1 MDARKLSKEE
11 QRQLRR
17 TALSMRSKG
26 WTMTAI
32 ASALDASYAFVQKT
46 IARALADGTE
56 TAIAGGT
63 RGRRMGEQ
71 RLLTSRQERRVKKL
85 VISKTPN
92 QLGFDF
98 ALWTRESVQQLIE
111 QVCGVK
117 LAIRTVGEYLARW
130 GMTPQRPAKFSF
142 QQNSEEVQQ
151 WLTVDYPKIE
161 ERAKKEGAQIFWQD
175 ETKMCQDSNVVR
187 GYSPKGSAPVL
198 VENKRAH
205 YSSGTLCSAINNQ
218 GKTFFTIKEYD
229 KGLGF
234 NSSDFL
240 DFLKGLLAD
249 QKQLTP
255 PNKTV
260 PKLFVICDNHR
271 MHKTAAV
278 RDWVKDH
285 EREIEL
291 FYLPPYSPQLNPQE
305 QLNQCVKDDLRRCA
319 RRSTKQ
325 IVERVTGVMNSL
337 RKASEMV
344 QRIFLAEPVRY
355 AANAA
360 LCSAV
365 GAAKQVSSLAFMQ
378 CFRLWCGVPRG
389 RDLGLGFITI

>member
-98 ALWTRESVQQLIE
+98 VLWTRESVQQLIE

-218 GKTFFTIKEYD
+218 GKPSLPSKNTTR
-229 KGLGF
+229 GLG
-234 NSSDFL
+234 
-240 DFLKGLLAD
+240 
-249 QKQLTP
+249 LTA
-255 PNKTV
+255 
-260 PKLFVICDNHR
+260 LIFWIFSR
-271 MHKTAAV
+271 GFW
-278 RDWVKDH
+278 R
-285 EREIEL
+285 I
-291 FYLPPYSPQLNPQE
+291 
-305 QLNQCVKDDLRRCA
+305 
-319 RRSTKQ
+319 RS
-325 IVERVTGVMNSL
+325 N
-337 RKASEMV
+337 
-344 QRIFLAEPVRY
+344 
-355 AANAA
+355 
-360 LCSAV
+360 
-365 GAAKQVSSLAFMQ
+365 
-378 CFRLWCGVPRG
+378 
-389 RDLGLGFITI
+389 

>member
-11 QRQLRR
+11 QKQLRR
-17 TALSMRSKG
+17 TALSMRNKG

-56 TAIAGGT
+56 TAISGKT
-63 RGRRMGEQ
+63 RGRRLGAQ
-71 RLLTSRQERRVKKL
+71 RRLTPRQERRVKKL
-85 VISKTPN
+85 IISKNPN
-92 QLGFDF
+92 QLAFDF

-111 QVCGVK
+111 QVCGVT

-142 QQNSEEVQQ
+142 QQNPEEVQQ
-151 WLTVDYPKIE
+151 WLTVSYPEIE

-175 ETKMCQDSNVVR
+175 ETKMCQDSNVAR
-187 GYSPKGSAPVL
+187 GYSPKGCAPVL
-198 VENKRAH
+198 LENKRAH

-218 GKTFFTIKEYD
+218 GKVFFTIKEYA
-229 KGLGF
+229 KGSGF

-240 DFLKGLLAD
+240 DFLKGLLED

-255 PNKTV
+255 LNKAT

-278 RDWVKDH
+278 QDWVKAH

-325 IVERVTGVMNSL
+325 ITERVADVMNGL
-337 RKASEMV
+337 RKAPEMV

-355 AANAA
+355 AADVTV
-360 LCSAV
+360 SAV
-365 GAAKQVSSLAFMQ
+365 TGVAKRVSSLVFKKD
-378 CFRLWCGVPRG
+378 FRLWCGVPRAQ
-389 RDLGLGFITI
+389 DLGLAFITI